1 MSDKR
6 LESRSNGVTRVL
18 RDLPNQTGYK
28 FIGIDLEGKEWEC
41 RVIKDAV
48 GCHTVERC
56 CDYEP
61 FFFKL
66 YGWRPIE

>member
-1 MSDKR
+1 MTPRDTPG
-6 LESRSNGVTRVL
+6 EGNVRVL
-18 RDLPNQTGYK
+18 RDLPNQPGYK
-28 FIGIDLEGKEWEC
+28 FVGIDLDGKEWEC

-66 YGWRPIE
+66 YGWRPLP